1 MADNAYKLFVMIYK
15 HKHIKDLDLGETIPN
30 LHIDLEKAVE
40 NHVIRDTGIIPE
52 FNGIENAE
60 EVGELVRDNLR
71 AIDAKNEIAAR
82 MREMELRQIVQTQ
95 VTQSKEAAQESQL
108 TN

>member
-1 MADNAYKLFVMIYK
+1 MIYK
-15 HKHIKDLDLGETIPN
+15 HKHKKDLDLGETIPN

-71 AIDAKNEIAAR
+71 AIDAKNELTAR
-82 MREMELRQIVQTQ
+82 MREMELRQTVQTQ
-95 VTQSKEAAQESQL
+95 VSQPKETVQDSQV
-108 TN
+108 NA